1 MAPSTNSSLPAKVIG
16 IVLLIAAFVCFLLV
30 VVPSPHEGRPSSQ
43 SESNNAESAA
53 GAANILLGTTVNDSR
68 TSTSV
73 SDVTTPPG
81 IARDSSTPL
90 TLPSSAS
97 LESDSTSKQA
107 TIQSSTSEASTAPTS
122 IASSI
127 TSTSSAKSPTLHDD
141 STVSSSDLSTTMA
154 QTVSVS
160 RTTSTQTPTKPVLTT
175 DSESLTSSSPTSTSS
190 STSTSSEP
198 TSSAATST
206 IPITT
211 TYEGSGDMPTSTATS
226 TSTFTSTEFV
236 QDPSWRPNILFIVSD
251 DYSERPEH
259 KIPNLDELAA
269 ESVVFPRAYANWPKC
284 APSRTSYM
292 SGRTNGDLKVFGGFE
307 DIRSSAHPEL
317 ITMPGYFKNHGYHTA
332 GLGKTFHDRDPKK
345 YDGERSWSQDHWPEK
360 SAKDELDDMEK
371 KRLPFSNSLSAAN
384 PDPYNEPNMF
394 FDHTVASRAK
404 DLIDKLQEKKKT
416 QPWFINAGFRLP
428 HEPWQMPIKF
438 WERFKYSD
446 FEIEN
451 TSFTEFPKD
460 TPEIAGAYWDGTTWS
475 RMETTGTTLGRDK
488 DAVRYTTGED
498 FSPFER
504 LPIKV
509 IQEQRRAYAAAVAF
523 MDAQV
528 GRIVRH
534 VLENPD
540 LVNNTIIVFTSDHGY
555 HLSELGQWKKQV
567 LYELG
572 LKVPFYIRDPRFVD
586 GHGTLA
592 LNSMAELVDI
602 YPTLADLAGLPV
614 PTFVSGTSLAPAVRN
629 SSAAPRSIAISQSAR
644 CHTSQY
650 PQRLYDWARNDC
662 KNDDLFRGPGKGVEI
677 MGYTLRT
684 ALFRYT
690 LWISFNY
697 TSSTAL
703 WDRAAVAVELFDH
716 RQDTPRQ
723 PVFEGTNLAIQGSY
737 IPHQAVL
744 RTILQDNV
752 ESPGEKLFRVEHL
765 VNVDVGSVTLA
776 QDNLVYASMAEPQH
790 YVVYESDVEAC
801 WHKCLQAA
809 ACLGMVVLDSVCLGL
824 GNISSSVRVKGFA
837 AASLKKI

>member
-284 APSRTSYM
+284 APSRTSFM
-292 SGRTNGDLKVFGGFE
+292 SGRTPGNLQGFNGAVH
-307 DIRSSAHPEL
+307 IRNSAHPNL
-317 ITMPGYFKNHGYHTA
+317 ISMPEYFKGYGYYTA
-332 GLGKTFHDRDPKK
+332 GFGKTYHDNDPPN
-345 YDGERSWSQDHWPEK
+345 YDGTRSWSQKHWPYPDLKPTLEK
-360 SAKDELDDMEK
+360 YEK
-371 KRLPFSNSLSAAN
+371 QRRPFSDEKIDSN
-384 PDPYNEPNMF
+384 PDPVNTQSKF
-394 FDHTVASRAK
+394 FDHTVASKTIDLMDQLKK
-404 DLIDKLQEKKKT
+404 DNTD

-428 HEPWQMPIKF
+428 HGPWQMPIKF
-438 WERFKYSD
+438 WFKYDYDD
-446 FEIEN
+446 FTIPN
-451 TSFTEFPKD
+451 RSFTEHPAGFPD
-460 TPEIAGAYWDGTTWS
+460 IASSWGDGTTVS
-475 RMETTGTTLGRDK
+475 RIMNSGSTLGT
-488 DAVRYTTGED
+488 ANPIRYKTGID
-498 FSPFER
+498 FSPRDR
-504 LPIKV
+504 LPKPV
-509 IQEQRRAYAAAVAF
+509 IQELRRGYAASISF
-523 MDAQV
+523 MDSQL
-528 GRIVRH
+528 GRVLKH
-534 VLENPD
+534 VKNDPT